1 MSQLFTIPNS
11 RSRTMNVPCTGKF
24 DIEVHADGYWEVVLC
39 ADHGVYTRTR
49 GTMSDAGTFY
59 SPDTGEQ
66 LSVPDWMWDSIC
78 ATMNELTIELERD
91 ALDTPQI
98 GETWV

>member
-11 RSRTMNVPCTGKF
+11 RSREMNVPCTGKF
-24 DIEVHADGYWEVVLC
+24 LVEVHGDGYWDVLL
-39 ADHGVYTRTR
+39 DDGEKTYGRTR
-49 GTMSDAGTFY
+49 GSMSAAGTFHN
-59 SPDTGEQ
+59 SHTGE
-66 LSVPDWMWDSIC
+66 LISIPDWMWDSIC

-91 ALDTPQI
+91 ALDTPQV